1 MSRKEKIIANRD
13 TAQNNFEIALHNTA
27 KSEAA
32 VELYKAYREGVT
44 SLISERAK
52 AGKHLQ
58 DIVITYLPELEELTE
73 SIIEAQIVLMEDKQ
87 NLKESYE
94 ILFILAVN
102 VMTVPPQPQP
112 KQKYFLFAGVTEKD
126 GVSSL

>member
-13 TAQNNFEIALHNTA
+13 TAQNNFEMALHNTA

-87 NLKESYE
+87 KLKETYE
-94 ILFILAVN
+94 ISMQADKVYFDMLEESRKGTAVYGN
-102 VMTVPPQPQP
+102 
-112 KQKYFLFAGVTEKD
+112 
-126 GVSSL
+126 